1 LLETG
6 NKSGYRATLDEAI
19 AAEIANTKQWIKHL
33 EKSKTVFFRSA
44 VQETPFLHST
54 PVKDLQVRLRAMT
67 AHRKDK
73 PGPDLP
79 ELRDTGTHNSTWR
92 EDFTAEA

>member
-1 LLETG
+1 METG
-6 NKSGYRATLDEAI
+6 ERGDYLEKLDGAI
-19 AAEIANTKQWIKHL
+19 DAEIKNTRDWIRHL

-44 VQETPFLHST
+44 VQETPFLYSK
-54 PVKDLQVRLRAMT
+54 PVKDLQVRLKAMV

-79 ELRDTGTHNSTWR
+79 ELREKGSHNSTWR
-92 EDFTAEA
+92 TDFTVEA